1 LLSADGFS
9 RPRLDDS
16 FSSIPKVHSGNGMMW
31 WFRTVLAASGLA
43 AMALPCAAQ
52 DYPNRPIHWVVPFPA
67 GGPTDT
73 LSRTLTAKLRNTW
86 NQSVVI
92 ENKGG
97 AAGAIGTD
105 FAAKSA
111 PDGYTI
117 MLGTQSTNGSNA
129 IFYPNLPYDPIKD
142 FEPLTLLGTACM
154 ALVVS
159 NTVPANTAKELVD
172 WIKKQDGIAYASG
185 ATGSSQHIAAA
196 LLVKRAG
203 LKATHVPYRGSSAAQ
218 PDLVAG
224 RVIFMFDNLPS
235 ALPQARA
242 GKVKALAQTCKT
254 RSPSA
259 PDLPTMV
266 EAGFDDFVVD
276 GWYGMFAPAGTPKP
290 IVDKLSSDINIALRD
305 PVSIEKW
312 KTLGFDPIGS
322 TPAEFAKRQKD
333 DLTYWKAMIEYTG
346 VKPE

>member
-1 LLSADGFS
+1 MRRILAVVIGL
-9 RPRLDDS
+9 
-16 FSSIPKVHSGNGMMW
+16 I
-31 WFRTVLAASGLA
+31 LAAPA
-43 AMALPCAAQ
+43 VAQ
-52 DYPNRPIHWVVPFPA
+52 DYPNRPIRWVVPFPP

-73 LSRTLTAKLRNTW
+73 LSRILAAKLGDTW
-86 NQSVVI
+86 KAGIVI

-105 FAAKSA
+105 FAAKSP

-117 MLGTQSTNGSNA
+117 QLGTQSTNGSNK

-154 ALVVS
+154 ALVIPNS
-159 NTVPANTAKELVD
+159 IPANSAKELVE
-172 WIKKQDGIAYASG
+172 WIRKQDGVSYGA
-185 ATGSSQHIAAA
+185 ATGSSQHIAAE

-203 LKATHVPYRGSSAAQ
+203 LKATLVPYRGSAQAQ
-218 PDLVAG
+218 PDLIAG
-224 RVIFMFDNLPS
+224 RVAYMFDNLPS

-242 GKVKALAQTCKT
+242 GKIKALAQTCAT

-266 EAGFDDFVVD
+266 EAGFPDFVVD
-276 GWYGMFAPAGTPKP
+276 GWYGMFAPAKTPKP
-290 IVDKLSSDINIALRD
+290 IVDKLSADINTALRD
-305 PVSIEKW
+305 PQSLEKW

-333 DLTYWKAMIEYTG
+333 DLAYWKKMIEYTG
-346 VKPE
+346 VKVE